1 MPVLNSILDNDLY
14 KLTQQKAILAY
25 RQDVPVRYTFI
36 NRRPEGMF
44 NQAFAN
50 ALLDELEAMRTLR
63 LTPDEAGW
71 LEEQC
76 PFLGKDYIAYLH
88 NYEYNPTE
96 INFEVRDGELSL
108 DINGPWERTILWEV
122 PLMATISELFF
133 LCCDTDW
140 TYAGHSHLLAQQ
152 ILKAN
157 TLSDCFWADFGTRR
171 RRNYIH
177 QNVVIEGSRR
187 KPGFVGTSNVHLAH
201 KHGIKPIGTMA
212 HEWIMGISALE
223 GLRYANRHALKIW
236 SDIFHG
242 NLGIALTDTFGTE
255 AFFRDFGTPLA
266 KLYDGVRH
274 DSGDPIEFG
283 EKVISH
289 YQSLNISPIGKT
301 IVFSDGLNPEEAV
314 RIHEHFRNRIGVSF
328 GIGTNFTNDYE
339 GSKALNM
346 VIKMWSCNDIPVVK
360 LSDVIGKR
368 IGDADALRV
377 ARWTFGGHG
386 LDNIMKHRYSQDYS
400 IKIIPGMKGCG

>member
-14 KLTQQKAILAY
+14 KLTQQKAILSY
-25 RQDVPVRYTFI
+25 RQDVPVRYTFS

-44 NQAFAN
+44 NQAFAD
-50 ALLDELEAMRTLR
+50 ALLDELDAMRTLR
-63 LTPDEAGW
+63 LTSDEAGW
-71 LEEQC
+71 LAEQC
-76 PFLGKDYIAYLH
+76 PFLGQDYFAYLR

-133 LCCDTDW
+133 RHCDTNW
-140 TYAGHSHLLAQQ
+140 KHKA
-152 ILKAN
+152 LKVRAELEN
-157 TLSDCFWADFGTRR
+157 KAIYLNRCHWADFGTRR
-171 RRNYIH
+171 RRSYITQDLAVSTFKGRH
-177 QNVVIEGSRR
+177 
-187 KPGFVGTSNVHLAH
+187 GFVGTSNVHLAH
-201 KHGIKPIGTMA
+201 KHGVKPIGTMA

-223 GLRYANRHALKIW
+223 GLRYANRHSLKIW

-255 AFFRDFGTPLA
+255 AFFGDFDMPLA

-283 EKVISH
+283 EKVILH
-289 YQSLNISPIGKT
+289 YQSLGISPLSKT
-301 IVFSDGLNPEEAV
+301 IVFSDGLNPKEAV
-314 RIHEHFRNRIGVSF
+314 RIHERLRNRIGVSF

-386 LDNIMKHRYSQDYS
+386 LDS
-400 IKIIPGMKGCG
+400 IPA